1 MYMYMYIYMQAS
13 KAKPDLW
20 SQVTARLPL
29 EGRTARDPSPD
40 AAFFGGLTLGK
51 EPVFSVLK
59 VVLFM
64 GGLRKF
70 RASGFENRKE
80 PVCRF

>member
-51 EPVFSVLK
+51 EPVF
-59 VVLFM
+59 F
-64 GGLRKF
+64 
-70 RASGFENRKE
+70 GFES
-80 PVCRF
+80 CSFYGGA